1 MRRYSFG
8 FMLLI
13 AVVPL
18 FLIGGCTHRP
28 NNQLIYTEAAINDRS
43 AADAD
48 VRGFLSDA
56 GTDDD
61 AAADRDTGADRSA
74 DGFAD
79 AVDRSSP
86 DGSGGRAASPVR
98 SG

>member
-28 NNQLIYTEAAINDRS
+28 NNQLIYTEAA
-43 AADAD
+43 
-48 VRGFLSDA
+48 
-56 GTDDD
+56 TQ
-61 AAADRDTGADRSA
+61 
-74 DGFAD
+74 
-79 AVDRSSP
+79 
-86 DGSGGRAASPVR
+86 
-98 SG
+98 